1 MKVAIGSQV
10 FDGSWGGGNLFVK
23 NLKNFLL
30 ENNTKVVHYLE
41 DPDIDIIL
49 ITEPRIESLT
59 STISLFEARLYKSL
73 VNKNV
78 KLIHRI
84 NECDERKDTNYVN
97 KKMMKVSQYSDF
109 TIFVSSWISDL
120 YKKKEIKL
128 KDSCVILSGSD
139 TEVFNNIGKQ
149 PWDKKTKLK
158 IVTHHWGNNWNKG
171 FEIYLFI
178 DNLLETRTFSNKFD
192 FTFIGNLPDN
202 FNFKNTNYI
211 HPKSGLQLAN
221 ELKKHNLYI
230 TGSLNE
236 PSGNHQIEGSL
247 CGLPVLYINSGGIPE
262 YQKNYGIEFNKNNL
276 EEKLYEIFNNYEY
289 YFEKNKSFDFNS
301 KVMCKEYFDVIK
313 SIYLPTNNS
322 KNKISFY
329 IYNLVCNKN
338 FVSLI
343 RYIVSRL
350 TYQMRKVSK
359 QD

>member
-41 DPDIDIIL
+41 EPDIDIIL

-59 STISLFEARLYKSL
+59 STISLSEARLYKSL

-78 KLIHRI
+78 KLVHRI
-84 NECDERKDTNYVN
+84 NECDERKNTNYVN
-97 KKMMKVSQYSDF
+97 KKMMKVSKFSDF

-120 YKKKEIKL
+120 YKNKGIKL

-149 PWDKKTKLK
+149 PWDRTTKLK

-171 FEIYLFI
+171 FEIYSFI
-178 DNLLETRTFSNKFD
+178 DNLLETKTFSNKFN

-202 FNFKNTNYI
+202 FNFKNTNYVQ
-211 HPKSGLQLAN
+211 PKSGLQLAN
-221 ELKKHNLYI
+221 ELKSNDLYI

-236 PSGNHQIEGSL
+236 PSGNHQIEASL
-247 CGLPVLYINSGGIPE
+247 CGLPVLYINSGGIPD
-262 YQKNYGIEFNKNNL
+262 YQQNYGIEFNKNNL
-276 EEKLYEIFNNYEY
+276 EEKLQEIYENYDY
-289 YFEKNKSFDFNS
+289 YFERNKSFDFNS

-313 SIYLPTNNS
+313 SIYQPISNS

-329 IYNLVCNKN
+329 VYNLVCSKKL
-338 FVSLI
+338 VSLI
-343 RYIVSRL
+343 RYVISRL
-350 TYQMRKVSK
+350 TYQMRKVRK
-359 QD
+359 

>member
-23 NLKNFLL
+23 NLKYYLL
-30 ENNTKVVHYLE
+30 ENNTEVVHYLDE
-41 DPDIDIIL
+41 PDIDIIL

-84 NECDERKDTNYVN
+84 NECDERKNTNYVN
-97 KKMMKVSQYSDF
+97 KKMIKVSQFSDS

-120 YKKKEIKL
+120 YKNQGIKSN
-128 KDSCVILSGSD
+128 KSRVILSGSD
-139 TEVFNNIGKQ
+139 TEVFNNINKK
-149 PWDKKTKLK
+149 PWDKTTKLK

-171 FEIYLFI
+171 FEIYSFI
-178 DNLLETRTFSNKFD
+178 DNLLEESNFSDKFE
-192 FTFIGNLPDN
+192 FAFIGNLPVN

-211 HPKSGLQLAN
+211 EPKSGLQLAD
-221 ELKKHNLYI
+221 ELKRHDLYI

-262 YQKNYGIEFNKNNL
+262 YQKNYGVEFNKNNL
-276 EEKLYEIFNNYEY
+276 ETKLLEIFKNYDY
-289 YFEKNKSFDFNS
+289 YFEKNKSFNFKSN
-301 KVMCKEYFDVIK
+301 VMCKEYFDVIK
-313 SIYLPTNNS
+313 SIYQPAENR
-322 KNKISFY
+322 KNKIYFSLY
-329 IYNLVCNKN
+329 KLVCSKKL
-338 FVSLI
+338 VSLL
-343 RYIVSRL
+343 RYVVSKL
-350 TYQMRKVSK
+350 IYQMRKVSK
-359 QD
+359 